1 MSALKYWLW
10 LATRRGVGIQGV
22 QRVLEHFGTPEQAY
36 FADPGAFELLPR
48 GAAEGLRDRSMD
60 KAERILADCDRLGI
74 RIMTI
79 QDADYPE
86 RLRQLEDAP
95 CILYLKGRISQL
107 DEEVTVG
114 IVGSRE
120 ASEYGKQVAGRLGL
134 ELARGGA
141 VVVSGTAAGIDSC
154 AVRGALRGGGRAV
167 CVLGGGI
174 DVPYPKWNAPLYQD
188 VAASGL
194 LISEY
199 PPGTTNDGPHFPVRN
214 RIISG
219 LSLGVVVVEAKEY
232 GSGAVI
238 TANHALEQNR
248 DVFAVPGNVD
258 AHNSRGCNRL
268 IQQGAKPVL
277 SAEDILVE
285 YRDRYPVR
293 LVRVPPLSGEEAEHR
308 LEQTRTQPDTPL
320 RQKTAVDKTKDR
332 EYSLSKRSRQG
343 LTDDEIALLHA
354 LRGKSAQPDEL
365 VELTQ
370 IPARR
375 VLSALT
381 MLQIAGCVEE
391 KPGKRF
397 VSLVELT
404 DES

>member
-10 LATRRGVGIQGV
+10 LATRRGVGVLGV
-22 QRVLEHFGTPEQAY
+22 QRVLEQFGTPERAY
-36 FADPGAFELLPR
+36 FADPGELELLSP
-48 GAAEGLRDRSMD
+48 AAAAGLRDRSMD
-60 KAERILADCDRLGI
+60 KAERILADCERLGI

-95 CILYLKGRISQL
+95 QILYLKGRLTQL

-114 IVGSRE
+114 VVGSRE
-120 ASEYGKQVAGRLGL
+120 ASEYGVQVAGRLGL
-134 ELARGGA
+134 DLARGGA
-141 VVVSGTAAGIDSC
+141 VIVSGTAAGIDSC

-174 DVPYPKWNAPLYQD
+174 DVPYPSWNGPLYQD
-188 VAASGL
+188 VCANGL

-214 RIISG
+214 RILSG
-219 LSLGVVVVEAKEY
+219 LSLGVVVVEAKEF
-232 GSGAVI
+232 GSGALI

-258 AHNSRGCNRL
+258 AYNSRGCIRL

-285 YRDRYPVR
+285 YRDRYPAR
-293 LVRVPPLSGEEAEHR
+293 LVRVPPLSGEEAAQR
-308 LEQTRTQPDTPL
+308 LDHTATRPDTPL
-320 RQKTAVDKTKDR
+320 RQKTSVDKTKDK
-332 EYSLSKRSRQG
+332 EYSLNKRSPKG
-343 LTDDEIALLHA
+343 LTDDELAILHA
-354 LRGKSAQPDEL
+354 LTEKSAQPDEL
-365 VELTQ
+365 VERTQ

-391 KPGKRF
+391 GPGKRF
-397 VSLVELT
+397 ACLVELT
-404 DES
+404 EDE

>member
-1 MSALKYWLW
+1 MSSLKYWLW
-10 LATRRGVGIQGV
+10 LATRKGVGIHGV
-22 QRVLEHFGTPEQAY
+22 QSVLEQFGTPERAF
-36 FADPGAFELLPR
+36 FADPGEFANLSR
-48 GAAEGLRDRSMD
+48 GAADGLQDHSME

-79 QDADYPE
+79 QDADYPK

-95 CILYLKGRISQL
+95 SILYLKGNLSHP

-114 IVGSRE
+114 VVGSRE

-134 ELARGGA
+134 DLARGGA
-141 VVVSGTAAGIDSC
+141 TVVSGTAAGIDSC
-154 AVRGALRGGGRAV
+154 AVRGALRGGGRV
-167 CVLGGGI
+167 ICVLGGGI
-174 DVPYPKWNAPLYQD
+174 DVPYPRWNAPLYDD
-188 VAASGL
+188 VAANGL
-194 LISEY
+194 LVSEY

-219 LSLGVVVVEAKEY
+219 LALGLVVVEAKEF
-232 GSGAVI
+232 GSGALI

-258 AHNSRGCNRL
+258 AGNSRGCIRL

-285 YRDRYPVR
+285 YRDRYPIR
-293 LVRVPPLSGEEAEHR
+293 LVRVPALSEEETKQR
-308 LEQTRTQPDTPL
+308 LEHTQQQEDDTP
-320 RQKTAVDKTKDR
+320 RQRTAVDKKNDK
-332 EYSLSKRSRQG
+332 EYSVKKRSVAG
-343 LTDDEIALLHA
+343 LTDDEIAILHA
-354 LRGKSAQPDEL
+354 LTGKSAQPDEL
-365 VELTQ
+365 VEQTQ

-404 DES
+404 EE

>member
-1 MSALKYWLW
+1 MSSLKYWLW
-10 LATRRGVGIQGV
+10 LATRKGVGILGV
-22 QRVLEHFGTPEQAY
+22 QKVLEQFGTPERAF
-36 FADPGAFELLPR
+36 FADPGEFALLPR
-48 GAAEGLRDRSMD
+48 GAADGLRDRSME
-60 KAERILADCDRLGI
+60 KVERILADCDRLGI

-95 CILYLKGRISQL
+95 CILYLKGSLSHL

-114 IVGSRE
+114 VVGSRE

-174 DVPYPKWNAPLYQD
+174 DVPYPKWNAPLYDD
-188 VAASGL
+188 VAANGL

-219 LSLGVVVVEAKEY
+219 LSLGIVVVEAKEF
-232 GSGAVI
+232 GSGALI

-258 AHNSRGCNRL
+258 AGNSRGCIRL

-285 YRDRYPVR
+285 YRDRYPIR
-293 LVRVPPLSGEEAEHR
+293 LVRVSPLSGEEARQR
-308 LEQTRTQPDTPL
+308 LEQTQPESPVSV
-320 RQKTAVDKTKDR
+320 RQKTAVDKTKNR
-332 EYSLSKRSRQG
+332 EYSLSKRSVQG
-343 LTDDEIALLHA
+343 LTDDEIAILHV
-354 LRGKSAQPDEL
+354 LTGKQAQPDEL

-391 KPGKRF
+391 APGKRF

-404 DES
+404 EEE